1 VVLLPES
8 ALDVTLL
15 RAEEIREAANRFNIT
30 HEGLALDPIT
40 VTVGVAAYPD
50 HASDMAEL
58 LRAADEAMYEA
69 KRAGGNRV
77 QVAQTVSRQDQEPTI
92 SP

>member
-1 VVLLPES
+1 
-8 ALDVTLL
+8 
-15 RAEEIREAANRFNIT
+15 
-30 HEGLALDPIT
+30 
-40 VTVGVAAYPD
+40 
-50 HASDMAEL
+50 MAEL